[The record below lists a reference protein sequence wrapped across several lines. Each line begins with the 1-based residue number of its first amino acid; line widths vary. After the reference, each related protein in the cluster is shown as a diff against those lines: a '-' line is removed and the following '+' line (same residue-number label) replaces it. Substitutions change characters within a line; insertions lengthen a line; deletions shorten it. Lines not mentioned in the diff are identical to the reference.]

1 MNAFLAIVYICA
13 LATPVEACDEASAQD
28 VLQIRVRSEIGCM
41 TGWQEVIA
49 RSALVEGIGRDSY
62 LKTRCK
68 RIAAPDGPDTPP
80 PSGLSR

>member
-28 VLQIRVRSEIGCM
+28 VLQVRVRSEMGCM
-41 TGWQEVIA
+41 TGWQEVVA
-49 RSALVEGIGRDSY
+49 RSAFVEGIGRDSY

-68 RIAAPDGPDTPP
+68 RLPALDTPEMSP
-80 PSGLSR
+80 PAGLGR